1 MSVVRS
7 VSMIVMSAVMSVA
20 MSTLVSGCGYHLRAW
35 DLNTAFER
43 AHVEADNS
51 VNFSRELARALEL
64 AGIGLV
70 DEPKDADVVVAL
82 TNQRESRYLVSVT
95 GQARAAQYAMTL
107 EVSFAAR
114 DRDGKTLLALQSL
127 RAERVFFL
135 DRSNIVGASEEQALL
150 LREMRTDLVG
160 RILRS
165 LGSISRKEDGASQT

>member
-1 MSVVRS
+1 MSVIRS
-7 VSMIVMSAVMSVA
+7 VSMVVMSIA
-20 MSTLVSGCGYHLRAW
+20 MSMVLVSGCGYHLRTW

-43 AHVEADNS
+43 AHVVADNT

-64 AGIGLV
+64 AGVGLV

-114 DRDGKTLLALQSL
+114 DGDGKALLAPQSL

-165 LGSISRKEDGASQT
+165 LGTISRKEDGASQT